1 MKDWTKRYHRV
12 IAPVGFEGATK
23 RKAHYCDS
31 KSAAQAL
38 RTRIKRWKFERKT
51 PPAAIIAITEED
63 QSWIGYLKKR
73 LRSLEE
79 LPTILDHY
87 DRTARAVTSPMQ
99 VPKLCTL
106 FLEQPRKRRWQ
117 SELRHLVRSFEM
129 ACFHEWVHELTPAQ
143 IRSFLDSSASA
154 TQARNRYRAL
164 SVLFKFARE
173 RRAMVLDPLAEIK
186 RPRGNMTT
194 PGILTVQELGSLLRT
209 AQAAFPELLPYVA
222 IAAFAGLRRRELI
235 AKFSEEAVLQWS
247 DVMFDKRLILVRP
260 EVAKTSRRRFV
271 PIEPALEHWL
281 DESLRKT
288 EGAVMPHGEGWFKAR
303 FAKLC
308 EAAKVD
314 LPHNALRHSFAS
326 YYLACTGEQGVG
338 RCAVILGNTEGVAR
352 THYIESLMPGDGDAY
367 FGLRR

>member
-1 MKDWTKRYHRV
+1 MAEWRNRYHRV
-12 IAPVGFEGATK
+12 LAPAGFEGELK
-23 RKAHYCDS
+23 EKVHYCKS
-31 KSAAQAL
+31 KSAAQEL
-38 RTRIKRWKFERKT
+38 RTRIKRWRFERKN
-51 PPAAIIAITEED
+51 PAAAIVEITPD
-63 QSWIGYLKKR
+63 DKNWIVYAKTR
-73 LRSLEE
+73 LGSLDK
-79 LPTILDHY
+79 LPAVIDHY
-87 DRTARAVTSPMQ
+87 DRTAKAVTARMPVPM
-99 VPKLCTL
+99 LCNL

-117 SELRHLVRSFEM
+117 SELRHLVRAFEE
-129 ACFHEWVHELTPAQ
+129 AHFHDLAHEITTDQ
-143 IRSFLDSSASA
+143 IRSFLDSSASP

-173 RRAMVLDPLAEIK
+173 RRAMVINPLAEIK
-186 RPRGNMTT
+186 RPRGNVTT

-222 IAAFAGLRRRELI
+222 IAAFSGLRRRELI

-247 DVMFDKRLILVRP
+247 DVMFDKKLILVRP